1 MTCHHIIR
9 SRGQRWLFGGLLLA
23 IVGISLICVS
33 GQGTFPTLAEF
44 GGLLVLA
51 GVLIWL
57 CGAVRREGELL
68 KGHD

>member
-33 GQGTFPTLAEF
+33 GEGSLNTLAH
-44 GGLLVLA
+44 LSRVLVLA

-57 CGAVRREGELL
+57 CGAIIREGELL
-68 KGHD
+68 NGRD